1 MVGIIEV
8 LAVVILPNLHKYIS
22 YGDHGAK
29 NVKRENVVA
38 AFKLMMAEQ
47 QVSVICT
54 IGQVISV
61 DFNPRPHMLSRS

>member
-8 LAVVILPNLHKYIS
+8 LAVVILPNLPKYIS

-29 NVKRENVVA
+29 NIKREYVA
-38 AFKLMMAEQ
+38 AALKPMMAEQ

-54 IGQVISV
+54 IGKVISV